1 MKKGRAPLKN
11 HERVVEGEVT
21 VDASVDEVW
30 RAWTTSEGAETFFA
44 PRCII
49 DLRPGGKYEMLFDL
63 DAAPGKQ
70 GGEGV
75 ILLAV
80 QPPRMLSFTWNAPP
94 ELPEIR
100 KQRTH
105 VTVFLE
111 SLGPTRTRVMLRHD
125 GWGEG
130 AEWDAAYDYFERAW
144 KQIVLPR
151 LKYRFENG
159 PIDWDHPPDLSRF
172 HAD

>member
-1 MKKGRAPLKN
+1 MKTQKRDRA
-11 HERVVEGEVT
+11 VEGEVI
-21 VDASVDEVW
+21 VDAPIERVW
-30 RAWTTSEGAETFFA
+30 HAWTTAEGAVSFFA
-44 PRCII
+44 PRCTI

-63 DAAPGKQ
+63 DAVPGKQ

-80 QPPRMLSFTWNAPP
+80 QPPVMLSFSWNVPP

-100 KQRTH
+100 AQRTH
-105 VTVFLE
+105 VTVRLDAVD
-111 SLGPTRTRVMLRHD
+111 SNHTKVLLIHD

-130 AEWDAAYDYFERAW
+130 TGWDTAYNYFERAW

-151 LKYRFENG
+151 LQYRFEHG
-159 PIDWDHPPDLSRF
+159 PIDWDHPQDVSRLIPG
-172 HAD
+172 